1 MDDKIPEP
9 LSRPVEPMTPTTPN
23 IPPASVGTTGASTP
37 LGKPASNIGHPGRGK
52 RVFKTLIFLI
62 VLGAAG
68 YFGYM
73 WYQGRTMAA
82 ELSQAQSDKAAA
94 EQKATDAEAKVKEL
108 EAKATAT
115 PAPKSDDELIKEW
128 AGNQCALKGKEVGTV
143 TVKLVKGEFAQLSY
157 ICKGDNEG
165 PEVYLK
171 KANSSWYLV
180 YQGLGPIPA
189 DTRALYKIPAEF
201 PKTSAN

>member
-9 LSRPVEPMTPTTPN
+9 LSRPVEPITPTAPN
-23 IPPASVGTTGASTP
+23 IPPTSVGTTGASTP

-73 WYQGRTMAA
+73 WYQGRSMAA

-108 EAKATAT
+108 EAKATET
-115 PAPKSDDELIKEW
+115 PAPKTDEELLKQW
-128 AGNQCALKGKEVGTV
+128 ATDQCALTAKTLD
-143 TVKLVKGEFAQLSY
+143 TFNIALVKSEFAQITY
-157 ICKGDNEG
+157 ICKGNNES
-165 PEVYLK
+165 PNFYLK
-171 KANSSWYLV
+171 KTNSSWYLID
-180 YQGLGPIPA
+180 QGLGPIEA
-189 DTRALYKIPAEF
+189 QTRTLYKIPVEF
-201 PKTSAN
+201 PKT